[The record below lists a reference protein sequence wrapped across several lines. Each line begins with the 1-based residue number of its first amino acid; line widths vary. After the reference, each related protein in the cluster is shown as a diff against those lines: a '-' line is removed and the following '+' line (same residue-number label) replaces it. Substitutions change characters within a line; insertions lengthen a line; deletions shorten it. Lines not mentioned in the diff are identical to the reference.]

1 MKSSIYLKG
10 LEQLERNCNHLL
22 KEVHKPEADL
32 LLTQAR
38 MVRDRIRERAPLG
51 PPTDKKPGSLKAAAY
66 ASLLAETTT
75 RNMVAFAGIRPRKA
89 PHGHLVEF
97 GHGGPHPAPP
107 HPFVRPAWDELEAS
121 VRQNIKAGLKGI
133 IEGAV

>member
-38 MVRDRIRERAPLG
+38 MVLTG
-51 PPTDKKPGSLKAAAY
+51 
-66 ASLLAETTT
+66 
-75 RNMVAFAGIRPRKA
+75 
-89 PHGHLVEF
+89 
-97 GHGGPHPAPP
+97 
-107 HPFVRPAWDELEAS
+107 
-121 VRQNIKAGLKGI
+121 
-133 IEGAV
+133 